1 MNRLDIDRLRDAR
14 AFAHHALYHATGLEA
29 DILADALQP
38 QHAAALYALAIV
50 GEALSKVPVDLRNE
64 APAIRWKPI
73 IALRNHFIHAY
84 WQIDLEII
92 ADVVKNR
99 REPLIADLDKL
110 ITFIER
116 VDK

>member
-14 AFAHHALYHATGLEA
+14 AFAHDALYHATGLEA

-38 QHAAALYALAIV
+38 QHAALYALAVV
-50 GEALSKVPVDLRNE
+50 GEALSKVPVDLRSE
-64 APAIRWKPI
+64 APAIKWKPI
-73 IALRNHFIHAY
+73 IALRNHLIHAY

-92 ADVVKNR
+92 ADVIKNR
-99 REPLIADLDKL
+99 LEPLIADLDKL
-110 ITFIER
+110 IAFIER